1 VNVPRTIRLDL
12 AYDGTEFHGWAAQ
25 RDRAVRTVEGVL
37 TAALEELLREPVSLS
52 VAGRTDAGVHAR
64 GQVASFITNS
74 SRTPTQVRDF
84 LNGRLAPEVS
94 IQGVHDVKDGFNA
107 RFSATSREY
116 RYVIDTSEAPDPFIG
131 RFTWHRPGSLD
142 VAAMRRAASAL
153 VGIHDFT
160 SFCRHPG
167 AGKPTTRDLLR
178 LPVRREDDLV
188 VFRPR
193 ANAFLHQ
200 MVRIVVG
207 TLVQVGE
214 GRLTA
219 TDVRRILAAKD
230 RSKAPKAA
238 PAQGLTLERVVYGR
252 GS

>member
-1 VNVPRTIRLDL
+1 LDL
-12 AYDGTEFHGWAAQ
+12 AYDGTDFHGWAAQ
-25 RDRAVRTVEGVL
+25 RDPTVRTVEGVL

-64 GQVASFITNS
+64 GQVASFVTNS
-74 SRTPTQVRDF
+74 SRTPKQVRDF
-84 LNGRLAPEVS
+84 LNGRFAPEAS
-94 IQGVHDVKDGFNA
+94 IRDVRDMRDGFNA
-107 RFSATSREY
+107 RFSASAREY
-116 RYVIDTSEAPDPFIG
+116 RYVIDTSEAPDPFTG
-131 RFTWHRPGSLD
+131 RFTWHRPGDALNLAS
-142 VAAMRRAASAL
+142 MRRAASPL
-153 VGIHDFT
+153 VGSHDFR

-167 AGKPTTRDLLR
+167 AGKPTTRDLQR
-178 LPVRREDDLV
+178 LTIRREGDLV
-188 VFRPR
+188 VFGLR

-207 TLVQVGE
+207 TLVHVGE

-230 RSKAPKAA
+230 RSQAPKAA

-252 GS
+252 RA